1 MRRFLFSRNADN
13 IDGVRYGGVNAVFC
27 ASPGESGL
35 TMNRREL
42 GLGVAAATMSL
53 AGQAAAQSAA
63 GTRDA
68 AAIAFYDGFND
79 QLARLPSTIQGDVR
93 AFYEMNGWRP
103 VWTPDR
109 LRALNDAAGRA
120 ERHGL
125 SQGDFFDF
133 VGLAA
138 DPASSEIRTTA
149 AALGYARVLAEGR
162 VRPETVED
170 LWEMQKNRV
179 DLPGGLSD
187 ALGRSRLVEWFEALP
202 PTDIGYANLSAG
214 YIRYRRLIREGGWPA
229 FRPGATIEPGA
240 SDARMPALI
249 ARLAAEGD
257 LAAADAPR
265 LTAEGLVYGSELQAA
280 VRSFQTR
287 HGLVSD
293 ARIGTG
299 TQRSLSA
306 SAEDRARQIAL
317 NLERRRWLKREV
329 EPERIEVNTAAAI
342 MVYWK
347 DGKPVHSNRVVV
359 GTPANQTP
367 SLEKPFASVVANP
380 PWYVP
385 AGIARNEILPRGP
398 GYLASQNM
406 YISNGQVI
414 QRAGPQAALG
424 YVKFE
429 LRDSYAIFLHDTP
442 SKAAF
447 NNAYRHRSH
456 GCVRVQGAIDFA
468 RLLLSPDPS
477 LLGRF
482 DTALDAKTTTRIQTG
497 REIGVRLLYWTA
509 FVDGQ
514 GRVAFREDV
523 YSRDEKLARAL
534 GIAVSLPRPV
544 DDGRTDRND
553 VGP

>member
-1 MRRFLFSRNADN
+1 
-13 IDGVRYGGVNAVFC
+13 
-27 ASPGESGL
+27 
-35 TMNRREL
+35 MNRRQL
-42 GLGVAAATMSL
+42 GLGAAVTAVASAMGAASVV
-53 AGQAAAQSAA
+53 AQ
-63 GTRDA
+63 TRDPGA
-68 AAIAFYDGFND
+68 VAFYDAFND
-79 QLARLPSTIQGDVR
+79 QLAALPAAAQPDVR
-93 AFYEMNGWRP
+93 AFYELNGWRP
-103 VWTPDR
+103 VWTPER
-109 LRALNDAAGRA
+109 LRALQAAAARA

-125 SQGDFFDF
+125 SPADFFDF
-133 VGLAA
+133 QALAA
-138 DPASSEIRTTA
+138 GRGAAEIRTTA
-149 AALGYARVLAEGR
+149 AALDYARVLSEGR

-179 DLPGGLSD
+179 NLPVGLNDSL
-187 ALGRSRLVEWFEALP
+187 AQNKLVDWFEALA
-202 PTDIGYANLSAG
+202 PTDIGYSNLSAG
-214 YIRYRRLIREGGWPA
+214 YVRYRRLINEGGWPA
-229 FRPGATIEPGA
+229 FRQGPTIEPGS
-240 SDARMPALI
+240 SDARIPALI
-249 ARLAAEGD
+249 QRLVAEGD
-257 LAAADAPR
+257 LPA
-265 LTAEGLVYGSELQAA
+265 AEGARLRALGIVYGSELQEA
-280 VRSFQTR
+280 VRGFQTR
-287 HGLVSD
+287 HGLGADS
-293 ARIGTG
+293 RIGPS

-329 EPERIEVNTAAAI
+329 APERIEVNTAAAI

-359 GTPANQTP
+359 GTPQNQTP

-398 GYLASQNM
+398 GYLRANNM
-406 YISNGQVI
+406 FVTESGTVV
-414 QRAGPQAALG
+414 QRAGPTAALG

-456 GCVRVQGAIDFA
+456 GCVRVQGAVDFA
-468 RLLLSPDPS
+468 RILLSPDPMK
-477 LLGRF
+477 LAEF
-482 DTALDAKTTTRIQTG
+482 DAAQESRKTERIQTG
-497 REIGVRLLYWTA
+497 REISVRLLYWTA

-523 YSRDEKLARAL
+523 YSRDEKLAQAL

-544 DDGRTDRND
+544 DDGRTDAND

>member
-1 MRRFLFSRNADN
+1 
-13 IDGVRYGGVNAVFC
+13 
-27 ASPGESGL
+27 
-35 TMNRREL
+35 MNRRQL
-42 GLGVAAATMSL
+42 GLGAAVSAFAS
-53 AGQAAAQSAA
+53 GIGFAAQAQ
-63 GTRDA
+63 TRDPGA
-68 AAIAFYDGFND
+68 VAFYDSFND
-79 QLARLPSTIQGDVR
+79 QLARLPATIQPDVR
-93 AFYEMNGWRP
+93 AFYELNGWRP
-103 VWTPDR
+103 VWTPER
-109 LRALNDAAGRA
+109 LRTLQAAAGRA

-125 SQGDFFDF
+125 SPSDFFDF
-133 VGLAA
+133 SALAA
-138 DPASSEIRTTA
+138 SNAAEMRTTA
-149 AALGYARVLAEGR
+149 AAMTYGRVLAEGR

-179 DLPGGLSD
+179 DLPAGLND
-187 ALGRSRLVEWFEALP
+187 ALAQNRLVDWFEGLA
-202 PTDIGYANLSAG
+202 PTDIGYSNLSAG
-214 YIRYRRLIREGGWPA
+214 YIRYRRLIRDGGWPV
-229 FRPGATIEPGA
+229 FRQGPTIEPGM
-240 SDARMPALI
+240 SDARIPALI
-249 ARLAAEGD
+249 QRLVAEGD
-257 LAAADAPR
+257 LSAADGAR
-265 LTAEGLVYGSELQAA
+265 LTSMGIVYGAELQTA
-280 VRSFQTR
+280 VRGFQTR
-287 HGLVSD
+287 HGLGAD
-293 ARIGTG
+293 GRIGAG

-329 EPERIEVNTAAAI
+329 SPERIEVNTAAAI

-347 DGKPVHSNRVVV
+347 DGRPVHSNRVVV
-359 GTPANQTP
+359 GTAANQTP

-414 QRAGPQAALG
+414 QRAGPTAALG

-447 NNAYRHRSH
+447 NLAFRHRSH
-456 GCVRVQGAIDFA
+456 GCVRVQGAVEFA
-468 RLLLSPDPS
+468 RLLLSPDPT
-477 LLGRF
+477 LLAEF
-482 DTALDAKTTTRIQTG
+482 DTAQDTRETKRIATG
-497 REIGVRLLYWTA
+497 REISVRLLYWTA

-523 YSRDEKLARAL
+523 YSRDARLAEAL
-534 GIAVSLPRPV
+534 GIAISLPRPV
-544 DDGRTDRND
+544 DDGARVATD

>member
-1 MRRFLFSRNADN
+1 
-13 IDGVRYGGVNAVFC
+13 
-27 ASPGESGL
+27 
-35 TMNRREL
+35 MNRREL
-42 GLGVAAATMSL
+42 GFGVASAAIGFASSARAQTPY
-53 AGQAAAQSAA
+53 AGQAASPPPAAFAQ
-63 GTRDA
+63 
-68 AAIAFYDGFND
+68 
-79 QLARLPSTIQGDVR
+79 QLGRLPQDIQPDVR
-93 AFYEMNGWRP
+93 AFYELNTWRP
-103 VWTPDR
+103 VWNAAR
-109 LRALNDAAGRA
+109 MRALQTAAGRA

-125 SQGDFFDF
+125 SQADFFDF

-138 DPASSEIRTTA
+138 DPDSADIRTTA
-149 AALGYARVLAEGR
+149 AALTWARVLSEGR

-179 DLPGGLSD
+179 DLPTGLND
-187 ALGRSRLVEWFEALP
+187 ALVQNRLVQWMDGLA
-202 PTDIGYANLSAG
+202 PTDIGYTNLSNG
-214 YIRYRRLIREGGWPA
+214 YVRYRRLIRSNGGWPR
-229 FRPGATIEPGA
+229 FRVGANIEPGM
-240 SDARMPALI
+240 SDARIPAII
-249 ARLAAEGD
+249 ARLVAEGD
-257 LAAADAPR
+257 LTAEQGSR
-265 LTAEGLVYGSELQAA
+265 LTTQGLVYGPELQAA
-280 VRSFQTR
+280 MRGFQTR
-287 HGLVSD
+287 HGLLAD

-317 NLERRRWLKREV
+317 NLERRRWLKRDLA
-329 EPERIEVNTAAAI
+329 PERIEVNTAAAI

-359 GTPANQTP
+359 GAPSTQTP

-398 GYLASQNM
+398 AYLRSQNM
-406 YISNGQVI
+406 YVQNGTVI
-414 QRAGPQAALG
+414 QRAGPNAALG

-447 NNAYRHRSH
+447 NLAMRQRSH
-456 GCVRVQGAIDFA
+456 GCVRVQGAVDFA
-468 RLLLSPDPS
+468 RLLLSPDPARLS
-477 LLGRF
+477 EF
-482 DTALDAKTTTRIQTG
+482 DDAQVSRETKRIQTG
-497 REIGVRLLYWTA
+497 REISVRLLYWTA

-523 YSRDEKLARAL
+523 YNRDRKLAEAL
-534 GIAVSLPRPV
+534 GIAVDLPTVV
-544 DDGRTDRND
+544 DDGRGQDADD